1 MKVLILV
8 SKAVLGGHILSAFT
22 VAKYL
27 KKRGHKVFFAGG
39 RGVLTEVI
47 TEELQFIDVP
57 TPFYH
62 GGRQSYFTWKS
73 FGVIHR
79 LREIIRE
86 YDFDIIHAFDA
97 RVYVHSCIAALLEKK
112 PVTCTLCG
120 GTDPLYNLP
129 TARKIIVFSEE
140 QRKKMLRQYRWKPDR
155 VEVIRTR
162 VDIEKILQD
171 ETPPYVQLPLDPD
184 IPAIMMITSFD
195 GTKSESVRQVMS
207 ALELLIE
214 QDTIFQMVFIG
225 GKGAFFEEMK
235 EYGNKTNAKCQRNVL
250 FFTGPVIDAYKL
262 LKDATIVVGV
272 GRTAFEGMAYG
283 KPIIVVGANGFA
295 GIVSEKTIE
304 DIAFYNFSGRN
315 QKNPSHP
322 EDIAQALIRLISGS
336 TYQKSIG
343 RYGRKFVF
351 EEIDVKGGLA
361 RIEEVYRAN
370 VEGNSAS
377 FRFLQ
382 WLSVV
387 KIMVP
392 IWRDNWWHTLGM
404 PIKRMLG
411 LAK

>member
-1 MKVLILV
+1 M
-8 SKAVLGGHILSAFT
+8 
-22 VAKYL
+22 
-27 KKRGHKVFFAGG
+27 
-39 RGVLTEVI
+39 
-47 TEELQFIDVP
+47 
-57 TPFYH
+57 
-62 GGRQSYFTWKS
+62 
-73 FGVIHR
+73 
-79 LREIIRE
+79 
-86 YDFDIIHAFDA
+86 
-97 RVYVHSCIAALLEKK
+97 
-112 PVTCTLCG
+112 
-120 GTDPLYNLP
+120 
-129 TARKIIVFSEE
+129 
-140 QRKKMLRQYRWKPDR
+140 
-155 VEVIRTR
+155 
-162 VDIEKILQD
+162 QD

-235 EYGNKTNAKCQRNVL
+235 EYGDKTNAKCQRNVL

-343 RYGRKFVF
+343 QYGRKFVF